1 MIWRSWRE
9 LAPVSIVA
17 HSLGGNTASRYAG
30 IYPEAVRRLVVIEGI
45 GRPAA
50 APAND
55 RFSIA
60 AFVKSNLTS
69 FRFFSRVWGGV
80 GR

>member
-1 MIWRSWRE
+1 MR
-9 LAPVSIVA
+9 
-17 HSLGGNTASRYAG
+17 GGTG
-30 IYPEAVRRLVVIEGI
+30 LI
-45 GRPAA
+45 GRAA
-50 APAND
+50 NV

-60 AFVKSNLTS
+60 AFVKSNPTS